1 MAFKLRNPFYFDLG
15 KKDAQNQPKDTEYNK
30 YFAAIST
37 FLRGL
42 QPGVTDQKKLIEIS
56 YRANANVYSVIELI
70 TNRSSQLMWTVYEIK
85 DKKDSYRAKAEY
97 EAFQKSGDIFNAL
110 KTKAKYYEVSKNKQL
125 NDLIL
130 RPNKLQSMPV
140 FVKEA
145 LGYKLLTGNRY
156 MYKLKPSGMK
166 TASQIFILPSHFMQV
181 KLKDGA
187 NYLTRDNVE
196 YLFDQGYNIPFSS
209 EEICHAKS
217 WNPYMII
224 SDSLYGFSPI
234 TAAYPLIQK
243 SNSSYTA
250 SINAYDNMGISGI
263 LSQGP
268 AVGED
273 GGFMDK
279 AEAEAVQKK
288 MDKKLA
294 GVENF
299 KKVLVTSA
307 SISWQNMGLSPV
319 DLDIINAQKMDRE
332 EISMLYGVPVVMV
345 NSQEA
350 STRDNVLTAERSFYL
365 NAVIPHMNEL
375 RDDLNYSVASDFGD
389 NFYIDYDTKSIPA
402 LQSDLKTLSERL
414 NEEVKMGTITR
425 NEYRMIMD
433 YDEINPKN
441 DPDQVAGKLILPN
454 THNPKAVPEPKNNP
468 GS

>member
-15 KKDAQNQPKDTEYNK
+15 KKAALNQSNDTEYNK

-42 QPGVTDQKKLIEIS
+42 QPGVTDQKKIIEMS

-97 EAFQKSGDIFNAL
+97 EAYQKSGDIFNAL

-156 MYKLKPSGMK
+156 LYKLKPSGFK
-166 TASQIFILPSHFMQV
+166 TASQLFILPSHFMQV

-209 EEICHAKS
+209 DEICHSKS
-217 WNPYMII
+217 WNPFMII

-243 SNSSYTA
+243 NNSSYTA
-250 SINAYDNMGISGI
+250 SRNAYDNMGISGI

-268 AVGED
+268 VAGED
-273 GGFMDK
+273 GGFMSK
-279 AEAEAVQKK
+279 TEAEAIQKK
-288 MDKKLA
+288 MDKKMA
-294 GVENF
+294 GVDNF
-299 KKVLVTSA
+299 KKVIITSA
-307 SISWQNMGLSPV
+307 AVSWQNMGLSPV
-319 DLDIINAQKMDRE
+319 DLAIIDAQKMDRE
-332 EISMLYGVPVVMV
+332 EIANIYSTPVQML

-350 STRDNVLTAERSFYL
+350 STRDNMLTAERSFYL

-414 NEEVKMGTITR
+414 VAERKIGVIST
-425 NEYRMIMD
+425 NEYRAIMD
-433 YDEINPKN
+433 YEPAQPNQ
-441 DPDQVAGKLILPN
+441 DPDKKADLLEPIKTGKEE
-454 THNPKAVPEPKNNP
+454 TEPKP
-468 GS
+468 